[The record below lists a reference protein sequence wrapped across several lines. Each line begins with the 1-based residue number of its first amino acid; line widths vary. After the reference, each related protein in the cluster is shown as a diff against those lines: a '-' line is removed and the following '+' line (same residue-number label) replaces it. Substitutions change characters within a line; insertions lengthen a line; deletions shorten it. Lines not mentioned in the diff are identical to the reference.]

1 MNFPEGFL
9 WGTATSGSQTEAGAR
24 PGDSDHGTDWWE
36 WVRDPANI
44 ASGRV
49 SGDLPEIGPGSW
61 SLHRRDAEL
70 AHGLGQNAHRMGVE
84 WSRIFPDRR
93 PDEAAVEHYREVLA
107 ELRRRRMT
115 TFVTLN
121 HFTLPLWMHEPIAAR
136 DAFAGRDPNDAVPTG
151 FGPAGWLDPAIVP
164 EFGKYA
170 GYLARELGDLVD
182 FWTPINEPMVVAIG
196 GYLSLPDGHQFPPGA
211 ISFAAVLAAV
221 QNMVEANAAAYDA
234 IHAAIPGAQVGLVQ
248 NMIAFTPA
256 DPASGADVR
265 GTQHADQLFNRM
277 FLDAAAGKADF
288 IGVNYYFRGRV
299 TGLDAPVATD
309 IPLLDFIAATAYRTE
324 HSPDLPE
331 CPGPCSDFGSEIYPE
346 GFRQVLDIAATYGL
360 PLYVTENGIADSGD
374 DRRAAFLRDH
384 LTVLAQAIMEGVDV
398 RGYFHWSLVDNF
410 EWAHGYAARFGLHSY
425 DPVSLEREPRPSA
438 ALFRE
443 VCRTNKIGGEEKW
456 PQP

>member
-1 MNFPEGFL
+1 MQFPEGFL
-9 WGTATSGSQTEAGAR
+9 WGTATSGFQIEAGAR

-84 WSRIFPDRR
+84 WSRIFPDGRG
-93 PDEAAVEHYREVLA
+93 PDEAAVDHYREVLA
-107 ELRRRRMT
+107 ELRRRGMT

-121 HFTLPLWMHEPIAAR
+121 HFTLPLWLHEPIAAR
-136 DAFAGRDPNDAVPTG
+136 DAFAGRDPNDGVPTG

-164 EFGKYA
+164 EFGRYA
-170 GYLARELGDLVD
+170 GYLARALGDLVD

-211 ISFAAVLAAV
+211 ISFPAVLAAV

-234 IHAAIPGAQVGLVQ
+234 IAWAGDPRGAQVGLVQ

-256 DPASGADVR
+256 DPARRTSR
-265 GTQHADQLFNRM
+265 HATSPTSCSTACSY
-277 FLDAAAGKADF
+277 AAAVGDTWTRTASPTPASAARHGHKADF

-299 TGLDAPVATD
+299 GRARCAGHAADR
-309 IPLLDFIAATAYRTE
+309 LLDFLPGTGYRWAGA
-324 HSPDLPE
+324 PDRRRRARRT
-331 CPGPCSDFGSEIYPE
+331 CSDFGSEIYPE
-346 GFRQVLDIAATYGL
+346 GFRQVLRTAASYGL
-360 PLYVTENGIADSGD
+360 PLYVTENGIADAGD
-374 DRRAAFLRDH
+374 DRRPGYPARS
-384 LTVLAQAIMEGVDV
+384 TCTCSQQAIPKGSTCAATSTG
-398 RGYFHWSLVDNF
+398 RWSTTSS
-410 EWAHGYAARFGLHSY
+410 GRMGT
-425 DPVSLEREPRPSA
+425 RPASGCTPTT
-438 ALFRE
+438 R
-443 VCRTNKIGGEEKW
+443 CH
-456 PQP
+456 